1 MIRPIKSSRECEF
14 EGERNIMLRKVEA
27 IIRPEKVSAVK
38 EALQKLGYPGITIVD
53 VKGHGKQKGLVQQ
66 FRGKEY
72 KIDILPK
79 VKIELVVNG
88 SHKLDDILNVII
100 ENARTGET
108 GDGKIFVWPLEDVIR
123 IRTGEKGN
131 DAV

>member
-14 EGERNIMLRKVEA
+14 EGERSIMLRKVEA
-27 IIRPEKVSAVK
+27 IIRPEKVSEVK

>member
-1 MIRPIKSSRECEF
+1 
-14 EGERNIMLRKVEA
+14 MLRKIEA
-27 IIRPEKVSAVK
+27 IIRPEKLSAVK
-38 EALQKLGYPGITIVD
+38 EALEKLGYPGITISD

-79 VKIELVVNG
+79 VKLELVVNDG
-88 SHKLDDILNVII
+88 HKLDDILSAIT

-108 GDGKIFVWPLEDVIR
+108 GDGKIFVWPLENVIR
-123 IRTGEKGN
+123 IRTGEKGSE
-131 DAV
+131 AV